1 MKEQKLENKKQEKIA
16 NQNVKTKKYIY
27 KNRIERLNE

>member
-1 MKEQKLENKKQEKIA
+1 MKEQKLENKKQEKIV
-16 NQNVKTKKYIY
+16 NQNVQTKKYIY